1 MAAVFQG
8 HSFTY
13 CVGQVEAMSSAPCPE
28 GQENWILSNKESQKT
43 AESNKNRPPARGLAG
58 EGSKQW
64 APSSLFGKH
73 QAQVQAY

>member
-13 CVGQVEAMSSAPCPE
+13 CAGQVEAMRPAPCPE

-43 AESNKNRPPARGLAG
+43 AESNKNRPPARGLSGAECEQG
-58 EGSKQW
+58 